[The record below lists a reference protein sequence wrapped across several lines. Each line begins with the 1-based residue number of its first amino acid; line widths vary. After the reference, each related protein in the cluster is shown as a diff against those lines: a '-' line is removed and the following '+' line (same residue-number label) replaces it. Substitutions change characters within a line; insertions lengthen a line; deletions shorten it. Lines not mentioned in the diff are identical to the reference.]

1 MSDPR
6 LQRRLGTSAAVFI
19 GLGSM
24 MGAGVFAVFQPAAQV
39 AGAGLLIGLVV
50 AAVVA
55 CCNALSSAQLAAQL
69 PSAGG
74 TYVYGRELIGPWWGF
89 AAGWSFVVGKT
100 ASAAAMAVAFA
111 AYAAPAEWSRPV
123 AALAVT
129 LVVVTNCLGVTRTAT
144 ATRVIVVAV
153 LLVLAVVVGSA
164 VVGPDAGTHAVGFA
178 SLSFDAGPLAV
189 LQSAGLLFFAFA
201 GYARIAT
208 LGEEVR
214 DPSRTIPRAIG
225 IAFGVAVVVYAA
237 VAVVSLVTL
246 GADGLASTARPLA
259 AVVETNGWPWA
270 ATLVRLGAA
279 AACLGAL
286 LAVFA
291 GIGRTAFAMARTGDL
306 PRALDAVH
314 PRFATPY
321 RAELLV
327 GAVVVVL
334 VLLVDLRSAIG
345 FSSFGVLLYYVVANV
360 AALRQTPEHR
370 RYPRWMSAAGAV
382 GCVVLMVTLPPTS
395 VIVGGVVVLLGF
407 AGRALA
413 LRQAQ

>member
-1 MSDPR
+1 M
-6 LQRRLGTSAAVFI
+6 FI

-39 AGAGLLIGLVV
+39 AGAGLLIGLVI

-55 CCNALSSAQLAAQL
+55 CCNAMSSAQLAAQL

-74 TYVYGRELIGPWWGF
+74 TYRYGRELIGPWWGF

-123 AALAVT
+123 AAVAVAA
-129 LVVVTNCLGVTRTAT
+129 VVVTNCLGVTRTAT

-153 LLVLAVVVGSA
+153 LLVLGVVVGSGI
-164 VVGPDAGTHAVGFA
+164 VGPETGSTGVA
-178 SLSFDAGPLAV
+178 SLGFDASPLAV

-214 DPSRTIPRAIG
+214 NPAKTIPRAIG
-225 IAFGVAVVVYAA
+225 VAFVVAVVVYAA
-237 VAVVSLVTL
+237 VAVVSLLTL
-246 GADGLASTARPLA
+246 GADGLASSARPLA

-321 RAELLV
+321 RAELLI
-327 GAVVVVL
+327 GAVVIVL

-360 AALRQTPEHR
+360 AAYRQTREHR
-370 RYPRWMSAAGAV
+370 RYPRAVSVFGAV
-382 GCVVLMVTLPPTS
+382 GCVVLMFTLPPTS
-395 VIVGGVVVLLGF
+395 VLVGSVVVLVGF
-407 AGRALA
+407 AGRAVA

>member
-39 AGAGLLIGLVV
+39 AGAGLLVGLVI

-55 CCNALSSAQLAAQL
+55 CCNAMSSAQLAAQL

-74 TYVYGRELIGPWWGF
+74 TYLYGRELIGPWWGF

-123 AALAVT
+123 AALAVAV
-129 LVVVTNCLGVTRTAT
+129 VVVTNCLGVTRTAT

-153 LLVLAVVVGSA
+153 LLVLAVVVGSG
-164 VVGPDAGTHAVGFA
+164 VVGPEAGSTGVA
-178 SLSFDAGPLAV
+178 SLGFDASPLAV

-214 DPSRTIPRAIG
+214 DPAKTIPRAIG
-225 IAFGVAVVVYAA
+225 VAFAVAVVVYAA
-237 VAVVSLVTL
+237 VAVVSLLTL
-246 GADGLASTARPLA
+246 GADGLASSARPLA

-327 GAVVVVL
+327 GAVVIVL

-360 AALRQTPEHR
+360 AAYRQTREHR
-370 RYPRWMSAAGAV
+370 RYPRAVSVFGAV
-382 GCVVLMVTLPPTS
+382 GCVVLMFTLPPTS
-395 VIVGGVVVLLGF
+395 VLVGSVVVLVGF
-407 AGRALA
+407 AGRAVA

>member
-1 MSDPR
+1 M
-6 LQRRLGTSAAVFI
+6 FI

-39 AGAGLLIGLVV
+39 AGAGLLIGLVI

-55 CCNALSSAQLAAQL
+55 CCNAMSSAQLAAQL

-74 TYVYGRELIGPWWGF
+74 TYLYGRELIGPWWGF

-123 AALAVT
+123 AAVAVAA
-129 LVVVTNCLGVTRTAT
+129 VVVTNCLGVTRTAT

-153 LLVLAVVVGSA
+153 LLVLGVVVGSGI
-164 VVGPDAGTHAVGFA
+164 VGPEAGSTGVA
-178 SLSFDAGPLAV
+178 SLGFDASPLAV

-214 DPSRTIPRAIG
+214 DPAKTIPRAIG
-225 IAFGVAVVVYAA
+225 IAFVVAVVVYVA
-237 VAVVSLVTL
+237 VAVVSLLTL
-246 GADGLASTARPLA
+246 GADGLASSARPLA

-321 RAELLV
+321 RAELLI
-327 GAVVVVL
+327 GAVVIVL

-360 AALRQTPEHR
+360 AAYRQTREHR
-370 RYPRWMSAAGAV
+370 RYPRAVSVFGAI
-382 GCVVLMVTLPPTS
+382 GCVVLMFTLPPTS
-395 VIVGGVVVLLGF
+395 VIVGTVVVLLGF
-407 AGRALA
+407 AGRAVA

>member
-1 MSDPR
+1 MSAPG

-39 AGAGLLIGLVV
+39 AGAGLLIGLLI

-55 CCNALSSAQLAAQL
+55 CCNAMSSAQLAAQL

-74 TYVYGRELIGPWWGF
+74 SYVYGRELVGPWWGF

-123 AALAVT
+123 AAVAVA

-144 ATRVIVVAV
+144 ATRVIVVGV
-153 LLVLAVVVGSA
+153 LLVLAVVVASGAFGPAAGVTGSA
-164 VVGPDAGTHAVGFA
+164 
-178 SLSFDAGPLAV
+178 SLGFDAGPLAV

-214 DPSRTIPRAIG
+214 DPARTIPRAIG
-225 IAFGVAVVVYAA
+225 IAFAVAVVVYLE
-237 VAVVSLVTL
+237 VAVVALLTL
-246 GADGLASTARPLA
+246 GADGLAQASRPLA
-259 AVVETNGWPWA
+259 AVVEANGWPWA
-270 ATLVRLGAA
+270 TTLVRVGAA

-291 GIGRTAFAMARTGDL
+291 GVGRTAFAMARTGDL

-321 RAELLV
+321 RAELLA

-360 AALRQTPEHR
+360 AALRQTSGHR
-370 RYPRWMSAAGAV
+370 RYPRAVSVVGAAG
-382 GCVVLMVTLPPTS
+382 CVLLMGTLPPTS
-395 VIVGGVVVLLGF
+395 VAVGSAVALLGF
-407 AGRALA
+407 AGRAIVVR
-413 LRQAQ
+413 RQTR

>member
-1 MSDPR
+1 
-6 LQRRLGTSAAVFI
+6 
-19 GLGSM
+19 M

-39 AGAGLLIGLVV
+39 AGAGLLVGLLI

-55 CCNALSSAQLAAQL
+55 CCNAMSSAQLAAQL

-74 TYVYGRELIGPWWGF
+74 SYVYGRELIGPWWGF
-89 AAGWSFVVGKT
+89 AAGWSFVIGKT

-123 AALAVT
+123 AAVAVA
-129 LVVVTNCLGVTRTAT
+129 LVVVTNCMGVTRTAT
-144 ATRVIVVAV
+144 ATRVIVVGV
-153 LLVLAVVVGSA
+153 LLVLAVVVASGAFGPTAGVTGSA
-164 VVGPDAGTHAVGFA
+164 
-178 SLSFDAGPLAV
+178 SLVFDAGPLAV

-214 DPSRTIPRAIG
+214 DPARTIPRAIG
-225 IAFGVAVVVYAA
+225 IAFAVAVVVYAG
-237 VAVVSLVTL
+237 VAVVALLTL
-246 GADGLASTARPLA
+246 GADGLAQASRPLA
-259 AVVETNGWPWA
+259 AVVEANGWPGA
-270 ATLVRLGAA
+270 STLVRVGAA

-291 GIGRTAFAMARTGDL
+291 GVGRTAFAMARTGDL

-321 RAELLV
+321 RAELLA
-327 GAVVVVL
+327 GAVVIVL

-360 AALRQTPEHR
+360 AALRQTGGHR
-370 RYPRWMSAAGAV
+370 RYPRAVSVVGAAG
-382 GCVVLMVTLPPTS
+382 CVLLMGTLPPTS
-395 VIVGGVVVLLGF
+395 VAVGSAVVLLGF
-407 AGRALA
+407 AGRAILA
-413 LRQAQ
+413 PRRRP

>member
-1 MSDPR
+1 VSAPG

-39 AGAGLLIGLVV
+39 AGAGLLVGLLI

-55 CCNALSSAQLAAQL
+55 CCNAMSSAQLAAQL

-74 TYVYGRELIGPWWGF
+74 SYVYGRELIGPWWGF
-89 AAGWSFVVGKT
+89 AAGWSFVIGKT

-123 AALAVT
+123 AAVAVA

-144 ATRVIVVAV
+144 ATRVIVVGV
-153 LLVLAVVVGSA
+153 LLVLAVVVASGAFGPTADLTGSA
-164 VVGPDAGTHAVGFA
+164 
-178 SLSFDAGPLAV
+178 SLGFDAGPLAV

-214 DPSRTIPRAIG
+214 DPAQTIPRAIG
-225 IAFGVAVVVYAA
+225 IAFAVAVVVYAS
-237 VAVVSLVTL
+237 VAVVALLTL
-246 GADGLASTARPLA
+246 GADGLAQASRPLA
-259 AVVETNGWPWA
+259 AVVEANGWPWA
-270 ATLVRLGAA
+270 STLVRVGAA

-291 GIGRTAFAMARTGDL
+291 GVGRTAFAMARTGDL
-306 PRALDAVH
+306 PRVLDAVH

-321 RAELLV
+321 RAELLA
-327 GAVVVVL
+327 GAVVIVL

-360 AALRQTPEHR
+360 AALRQTSAHR
-370 RYPRWMSAAGAV
+370 RYPRAVSVVGAAG
-382 GCVVLMVTLPPTS
+382 CVLLMGTLPPAS
-395 VIVGGVVVLLGF
+395 VAVGSAVVLLGF
-407 AGRALA
+407 AGRAILA
-413 LRQAQ
+413 PRRRP

>member
-1 MSDPR
+1 M
-6 LQRRLGTSAAVFI
+6 FI

-39 AGAGLLIGLVV
+39 AGAGLLIGLVI

-55 CCNALSSAQLAAQL
+55 CCNAMSSAQLAAQL

-74 TYVYGRELIGPWWGF
+74 TYLYGRELIGPWWGF

-123 AALAVT
+123 AAVAVAA
-129 LVVVTNCLGVTRTAT
+129 VVVTNCLGVTRTAT

-153 LLVLAVVVGSA
+153 LLVLGVVVGSGI
-164 VVGPDAGTHAVGFA
+164 VGPEAGSTGVA
-178 SLSFDAGPLAV
+178 SLGFDASPLAV

-214 DPSRTIPRAIG
+214 DPAKTIPRAIG
-225 IAFGVAVVVYAA
+225 IAFVVAVVVYVA
-237 VAVVSLVTL
+237 VAVVSLLTL
-246 GADGLASTARPLA
+246 GADGLASSARPLA

-327 GAVVVVL
+327 GAVVIVL

-360 AALRQTPEHR
+360 AAYRQTREHR
-370 RYPRWMSAAGAV
+370 RYPRAVSVFGAV
-382 GCVVLMVTLPPTS
+382 GCVVLMFTLPPTS
-395 VIVGGVVVLLGF
+395 VIVGTVVVLLGF
-407 AGRALA
+407 AGRAALA
-413 LRQAQ
+413 PRQAR

>member
-24 MGAGVFAVFQPAAQV
+24 MGAGVFAVFQPAAEV
-39 AGAGLLIGLVV
+39 AGAGLLIGLMI

-55 CCNALSSAQLAAQL
+55 CCNAMSSAQLAAQL

-74 TYVYGRELIGPWWGF
+74 TYLYGRELIGPWWGF

-123 AALAVT
+123 AAFAVA

-153 LLVLAVVVGSA
+153 LLVLAVVVDSGL
-164 VVGPDAGTHAVGFA
+164 VGPDAGSTGLA
-178 SLSFDAGPLAV
+178 SLGFDAGPLAV

-214 DPSRTIPRAIG
+214 DPAKTIPRAIG
-225 IAFGVAVVVYAA
+225 IAFAVAVIVYAA
-237 VAVVSLVTL
+237 VAVVSLLTL
-246 GADGLASTARPLA
+246 GADGLASSARPLA

-306 PRALDAVH
+306 PRVLDAVH

-334 VLLVDLRSAIG
+334 VLLIDLRSAIG

-360 AALRQTPEHR
+360 AAFRQTREHR
-370 RYPRWMSAAGAV
+370 RYPRAVSVFGAV
-382 GCVVLMVTLPPTS
+382 GCVVLMFTLPPTS
-395 VIVGGVVVLLGF
+395 VLVGGGVVLVGF

>member
-1 MSDPR
+1 M
-6 LQRRLGTSAAVFI
+6 FI

-24 MGAGVFAVFQPAAQV
+24 MGAGVFVVFQPAAQV
-39 AGAGLLIGLVV
+39 AGAGLLVGLVI

-55 CCNALSSAQLAAQL
+55 CCNAMSSAQLAAQL

-111 AYAAPAEWSRPV
+111 AYAAPPEWSRPV
-123 AALAVT
+123 AALAVG

-144 ATRVIVVAV
+144 ATRVIVVGV
-153 LLVLAVVVGSA
+153 LLVLAVVVGSG
-164 VVGPDAGTHAVGFA
+164 VVGPEAGSAGVGP
-178 SLSFDAGPLAV
+178 LGFDAGPLAV

-214 DPSRTIPRAIG
+214 DPARTIPRAIG
-225 IAFGVAVVVYAA
+225 IAFAVTVVVYAA
-237 VAVVSLVTL
+237 VGVVSLITL
-246 GADGLASTARPLA
+246 DADGLASSARPLA
-259 AVVETNGWPWA
+259 AVVEANGWPWA

-291 GIGRTAFAMARTGDL
+291 GVGRTAFAMARTGDL
-306 PRALDAVH
+306 TRALDAVH

-327 GAVVVVL
+327 GAVVIVL

-360 AALRQTPEHR
+360 AALRQTREHR
-370 RYPRWMSAAGAV
+370 RYPRAVSVTGAL
-382 GCVVLMVTLPPTS
+382 GSVVLMFTLPPTS
-395 VIVGGVVVLLGF
+395 VVVGAGVVLLGI
-407 AGRALA
+407 AGRAVA
-413 LRQAQ
+413 LRRVQ

>member
-1 MSDPR
+1 M
-6 LQRRLGTSAAVFI
+6 FI

-39 AGAGLLIGLVV
+39 AGAGLLIGLVI

-55 CCNALSSAQLAAQL
+55 CCNAMSSAQLAAQL

-74 TYVYGRELIGPWWGF
+74 TYLYGRELIGPWWGF

-123 AALAVT
+123 AALAVA
-129 LVVVTNCLGVTRTAT
+129 LVVVTNCFGVTRTAT

-153 LLVLAVVVGSA
+153 LLVLAVVVGSG
-164 VVGPDAGTHAVGFA
+164 VVGPEAGSTGVA
-178 SLSFDAGPLAV
+178 SLGFDAGPLAV

-214 DPSRTIPRAIG
+214 DPARTIPRAIG
-225 IAFGVAVVVYAA
+225 IAFAVAVVVYAA
-237 VAVVSLVTL
+237 VAVVSLLTL
-246 GADGLASTARPLA
+246 GADGLASSARPLA

-270 ATLVRLGAA
+270 AALVRLGAA

-306 PRALDAVH
+306 PRGLDAVH

-327 GAVVVVL
+327 GAVVIVL
-334 VLLVDLRSAIG
+334 ILLVDLRSAIG

-360 AALRQTPEHR
+360 AAFRQTREHR
-370 RYPRWMSAAGAV
+370 RYPRAVSVFGAV
-382 GCVVLMVTLPPTS
+382 GCVVLMFTLPPAS
-395 VIVGGVVVLLGF
+395 VLVGSAVVLLGF
-407 AGRALA
+407 AARAVLTP
-413 LRQAQ
+413 RQAR

>member
-39 AGAGLLIGLVV
+39 AGAALLIGLVI

-55 CCNALSSAQLAAQL
+55 CCNAMSSAQLAAQL

-74 TYVYGRELIGPWWGF
+74 TYRYGRELIGPWWGF
-89 AAGWSFVVGKT
+89 AAGWSFAVGKT

-123 AALAVT
+123 AALAVA

-153 LLVLAVVVGSA
+153 LLVLAVVVGSG
-164 VVGPDAGTHAVGFA
+164 VVGPDAGSTGVAPLG
-178 SLSFDAGPLAV
+178 FDASPLAV

-214 DPSRTIPRAIG
+214 DPARTIPRAIG
-225 IAFGVAVVVYAA
+225 IAFAVAVVVYAA
-237 VAVVSLVTL
+237 VAVVSLLTL
-246 GADGLASTARPLA
+246 GADGLASSARPLA

-279 AACLGAL
+279 GACLGAL

-306 PRALDAVH
+306 PRVLDAVH

-327 GAVVVVL
+327 GAVVILL

-360 AALRQTPEHR
+360 AALRQTREHR
-370 RYPRWMSAAGAV
+370 RYPRAVSVFGAV
-382 GCVVLMVTLPPTS
+382 GCVVLMFTLPPTS
-395 VIVGGVVVLLGF
+395 VVVGTVVVLLGF
-407 AGRALA
+407 AGRAVLA
-413 LRQAQ
+413 PRQAR

>member
-1 MSDPR
+1 M
-6 LQRRLGTSAAVFI
+6 FI

-24 MGAGVFAVFQPAAQV
+24 MGAGVFAVFQPAAEV
-39 AGAGLLIGLVV
+39 AGAGLLIGLVI

-55 CCNALSSAQLAAQL
+55 CCNAMSSAQLASQL

-74 TYVYGRELIGPWWGF
+74 TYLYGRELIGPWWGF

-111 AYAAPAEWSRPV
+111 VYAAPAEWSRPV
-123 AALAVT
+123 AALAVA

-153 LLVLAVVVGSA
+153 LLVLAVVVGSGF
-164 VVGPDAGTHAVGFA
+164 VGPDAGSGLA
-178 SLSFDAGPLAV
+178 SLGFDASPIAV

-214 DPSRTIPRAIG
+214 DPAKTIPRAIG
-225 IAFGVAVVVYAA
+225 IAFAVAVVVYAA
-237 VAVVSLVTL
+237 VAVVSLLTL
-246 GADGLASTARPLA
+246 GADGLAASARPLA
-259 AVVETNGWPWA
+259 AVVEANGWQWA

-327 GAVVVVL
+327 GAVVIVL

-360 AALRQTPEHR
+360 AAFRQTREHR
-370 RYPRWMSAAGAV
+370 RYPRAVSVFGAV
-382 GCVVLMVTLPPTS
+382 GCVVLMFTLPPTS
-395 VIVGGVVVLLGF
+395 VIVGTVVVLLGF
-407 AGRALA
+407 AGRAVLA
-413 LRQAQ
+413 PRRAR

>member
-1 MSDPR
+1 M
-6 LQRRLGTSAAVFI
+6 FI

-39 AGAGLLIGLVV
+39 AGAGLLIGLVI

-55 CCNALSSAQLAAQL
+55 CCNAMSSAQLAAQL

-74 TYVYGRELIGPWWGF
+74 TYLYGRELIGPWWGF

-123 AALAVT
+123 AAVAVAA
-129 LVVVTNCLGVTRTAT
+129 VVVTNCLGVTRTAT

-153 LLVLAVVVGSA
+153 LLVLAVVVGSGI
-164 VVGPDAGTHAVGFA
+164 VGPEAGSTGVA
-178 SLSFDAGPLAV
+178 SLGFDASPLAV

-214 DPSRTIPRAIG
+214 DPAKTIPRAIG
-225 IAFGVAVVVYAA
+225 IAFVVAVVVYVA
-237 VAVVSLVTL
+237 VAVVSLLTL
-246 GADGLASTARPLA
+246 GADGLASSARPLA

-321 RAELLV
+321 RAELLI
-327 GAVVVVL
+327 GAVVIVL

-360 AALRQTPEHR
+360 AAYRQTREHR
-370 RYPRWMSAAGAV
+370 RYPRAVSVFGAV
-382 GCVVLMVTLPPTS
+382 GCVVLMFTLPPTS
-395 VIVGGVVVLLGF
+395 VIVGTVVVLLGF
-407 AGRALA
+407 AGRAALA
-413 LRQAQ
+413 PRQAR

>member
-1 MSDPR
+1 MSAPG

-39 AGAGLLIGLVV
+39 AGAGLLVGLLI

-55 CCNALSSAQLAAQL
+55 CCNAMSSAQLAAQL

-74 TYVYGRELIGPWWGF
+74 SYVYGRELIGPWWGF
-89 AAGWSFVVGKT
+89 AAGWSFVIGKT

-123 AALAVT
+123 AAVAVA
-129 LVVVTNCLGVTRTAT
+129 LVVVTNCMGVTRTAT
-144 ATRVIVVAV
+144 ATRVIVVGV
-153 LLVLAVVVGSA
+153 LLVLAVVVASGAFGPTAGVTGSA
-164 VVGPDAGTHAVGFA
+164 
-178 SLSFDAGPLAV
+178 SLVFDAGPLAV

-214 DPSRTIPRAIG
+214 DPARTIPRAIG
-225 IAFGVAVVVYAA
+225 IAFAVAVVVYAG
-237 VAVVSLVTL
+237 VAVVALLTL
-246 GADGLASTARPLA
+246 GADGLAQASRPLA
-259 AVVETNGWPWA
+259 AVVEANGWPGA
-270 ATLVRLGAA
+270 STLVRVGAA

-291 GIGRTAFAMARTGDL
+291 GVGRTAFAMARTGDL

-321 RAELLV
+321 RAELLA
-327 GAVVVVL
+327 GAVVIVL

-360 AALRQTPEHR
+360 AALRQTGGHR
-370 RYPRWMSAAGAV
+370 RYPRAVSVVGAAG
-382 GCVVLMVTLPPTS
+382 CVLLMGTLPPTS
-395 VIVGGVVVLLGF
+395 VAVGSAVVLLGF
-407 AGRALA
+407 AGRAILA
-413 LRQAQ
+413 PRRRP

>member
-24 MGAGVFAVFQPAAQV
+24 MGAGVFAVFQPAAEV
-39 AGAGLLIGLVV
+39 AGAGLLIGLVI

-55 CCNALSSAQLAAQL
+55 CCNAMSSAQLASQL

-74 TYVYGRELIGPWWGF
+74 TYLYGRELIGPWWGF

-111 AYAAPAEWSRPV
+111 VYAAPAEWSRPV
-123 AALAVT
+123 AALAVA

-153 LLVLAVVVGSA
+153 LLVLAVVVGSGF
-164 VVGPDAGTHAVGFA
+164 VGPDAGSGLA
-178 SLSFDAGPLAV
+178 SLGFDASPIAV

-214 DPSRTIPRAIG
+214 DPAKTIPRAIG
-225 IAFGVAVVVYAA
+225 IAFAVAVVVYAA
-237 VAVVSLVTL
+237 VAVVSLLTL
-246 GADGLASTARPLA
+246 GADGLAASARPLA
-259 AVVETNGWPWA
+259 AVVEANGWQWA

-327 GAVVVVL
+327 GAVVIVL

-360 AALRQTPEHR
+360 AAFRQTREHR
-370 RYPRWMSAAGAV
+370 RYPRAVSVFGAV
-382 GCVVLMVTLPPTS
+382 GCVVLMFTLPPTS
-395 VIVGGVVVLLGF
+395 VIVGTVVVLLGF
-407 AGRALA
+407 AGRAVLA
-413 LRQAQ
+413 PRRAR

>member
-1 MSDPR
+1 M
-6 LQRRLGTSAAVFI
+6 FI

-39 AGAGLLIGLVV
+39 AGAGLLIGLVI

-55 CCNALSSAQLAAQL
+55 CCNAMSSAQLAAQL

-74 TYVYGRELIGPWWGF
+74 TYLYGRELIGPWWGF

-111 AYAAPAEWSRPV
+111 AYAAPAEWTRPV
-123 AALAVT
+123 AAVAVAA
-129 LVVVTNCLGVTRTAT
+129 VVVTNCLGVTRTAI

-153 LLVLAVVVGSA
+153 LLVLAVVVGSGI
-164 VVGPDAGTHAVGFA
+164 VGPEAGSTGVA
-178 SLSFDAGPLAV
+178 SLGFDASPLAV

-214 DPSRTIPRAIG
+214 DPAKTIPRAIG
-225 IAFGVAVVVYAA
+225 IAFAVAVVVYAA
-237 VAVVSLVTL
+237 VAVVSLLTL
-246 GADGLASTARPLA
+246 GADGLASSARPLA

-327 GAVVVVL
+327 GAVVIVL

-360 AALRQTPEHR
+360 AAYRQTREHR
-370 RYPRWMSAAGAV
+370 RYPRAVSVFGAV
-382 GCVVLMVTLPPTS
+382 GCVVLMFTLPPTS
-395 VIVGGVVVLLGF
+395 VLVGSVVVLVGF
-407 AGRALA
+407 AGRAVA
-413 LRQAQ
+413 LRQAR

>member
-39 AGAGLLIGLVV
+39 AGAGLLIGLVI

-55 CCNALSSAQLAAQL
+55 CCNAMSSAQLAAQL

-74 TYVYGRELIGPWWGF
+74 TYLYGRELIGPWWGF

-123 AALAVT
+123 AAVAVAA
-129 LVVVTNCLGVTRTAT
+129 VVVTNCLGVTRTAT

-153 LLVLAVVVGSA
+153 LLVLGVVVGSGI
-164 VVGPDAGTHAVGFA
+164 VGPEAGSTGVA
-178 SLSFDAGPLAV
+178 SLGFDASPLAV

-214 DPSRTIPRAIG
+214 DPAKTIPRAIG
-225 IAFGVAVVVYAA
+225 IAFVVAVVVYVA
-237 VAVVSLVTL
+237 VAVVSLLTL
-246 GADGLASTARPLA
+246 GADGLASSARPLA

-327 GAVVVVL
+327 GAVVIVL

-360 AALRQTPEHR
+360 AAYRQTREHR
-370 RYPRWMSAAGAV
+370 RYPRAVSVFGAV
-382 GCVVLMVTLPPTS
+382 GCVVLMFTLPPTS
-395 VIVGGVVVLLGF
+395 VIVGTVVVLLGF
-407 AGRALA
+407 AGRAALA
-413 LRQAQ
+413 PRQAR

>member
-39 AGAGLLIGLVV
+39 AGAGLLIGLVI

-55 CCNALSSAQLAAQL
+55 CCNAMSSAQLAAQL

-74 TYVYGRELIGPWWGF
+74 TYLYGRELIGPWWGF
-89 AAGWSFVVGKT
+89 AAGWSFVAGKT

-123 AALAVT
+123 AAVAVAA
-129 LVVVTNCLGVTRTAT
+129 VVLTNCLGVTRTAT

-153 LLVLAVVVGSA
+153 LLVLAVVVGSG
-164 VVGPDAGTHAVGFA
+164 VVGPEAGSTGVA
-178 SLSFDAGPLAV
+178 SLGFDASPLAV

-214 DPSRTIPRAIG
+214 DPAKTIPRAIG
-225 IAFGVAVVVYAA
+225 IAFAVAVVVYAA
-237 VAVVSLVTL
+237 VAVVSLLTL
-246 GADGLASTARPLA
+246 GADGLASSARPLA

-327 GAVVVVL
+327 GAVVIVL

-360 AALRQTPEHR
+360 AAYRQTREHR
-370 RYPRWMSAAGAV
+370 RYPRAVSVFGAI
-382 GCVVLMVTLPPTS
+382 GCIVLMFTLPPTS
-395 VIVGGVVVLLGF
+395 VLVGSVVVLVGF
-407 AGRALA
+407 AGRAVA

>member
-1 MSDPR
+1 
-6 LQRRLGTSAAVFI
+6 
-19 GLGSM
+19 M

-39 AGAGLLIGLVV
+39 AGAGLLVGLLI

-55 CCNALSSAQLAAQL
+55 CCNAMSSAQLAAQL

-74 TYVYGRELIGPWWGF
+74 SYVYGRELIGPWWGF
-89 AAGWSFVVGKT
+89 AAGWSFVIGKT

-123 AALAVT
+123 AAVAVAV
-129 LVVVTNCLGVTRTAT
+129 VVVTNCLGVTRTAT
-144 ATRVIVVAV
+144 ATRVIVVGV
-153 LLVLAVVVGSA
+153 LLVLAVVVASGAFGPAAGMTGSA
-164 VVGPDAGTHAVGFA
+164 
-178 SLSFDAGPLAV
+178 SLVFDAGPLAV

-214 DPSRTIPRAIG
+214 DPARTIPRAIG
-225 IAFGVAVVVYAA
+225 IAFAVAVVVYAG
-237 VAVVSLVTL
+237 VAVVALLTL
-246 GADGLASTARPLA
+246 GADGLAQASRPLA
-259 AVVETNGWPWA
+259 AVVEANGWPWA
-270 ATLVRLGAA
+270 STLVRVGAA

-291 GIGRTAFAMARTGDL
+291 GVGRTAFAMARTGDL

-321 RAELLV
+321 RAELLA
-327 GAVVVVL
+327 GAVVIVL

-360 AALRQTPEHR
+360 AALRQTRGHR
-370 RYPRWMSAAGAV
+370 RYPRAVSVVGAAG
-382 GCVVLMVTLPPTS
+382 CVLLMGTLPPMS
-395 VIVGGVVVLLGF
+395 VAVGSAVVLLGF
-407 AGRALA
+407 AGRAILA
-413 LRQAQ
+413 PRQAR

>member
-1 MSDPR
+1 
-6 LQRRLGTSAAVFI
+6 VFI

-39 AGAGLLIGLVV
+39 AGAGLLIGLVI

-55 CCNALSSAQLAAQL
+55 CCNAMSSAQLAAQL

-74 TYVYGRELIGPWWGF
+74 TYLYGRELIGPWWGF

-123 AALAVT
+123 AAVAVAA
-129 LVVVTNCLGVTRTAT
+129 VVVTNCLGVTRTAT

-153 LLVLAVVVGSA
+153 LLVLAVVVGSGI
-164 VVGPDAGTHAVGFA
+164 VGPEAGSTGVA
-178 SLSFDAGPLAV
+178 SLGFDASPLAV

-214 DPSRTIPRAIG
+214 DPAKTIPRAIG
-225 IAFGVAVVVYAA
+225 IAFVVAVVVYVA
-237 VAVVSLVTL
+237 VAVVSLLTL
-246 GADGLASTARPLA
+246 GADGLASSARPLA

-327 GAVVVVL
+327 GAVVIVL

-360 AALRQTPEHR
+360 AAYRQTREHR
-370 RYPRWMSAAGAV
+370 RYPRAVSVFGAV
-382 GCVVLMVTLPPTS
+382 GCVVLMFTLPPTS
-395 VIVGGVVVLLGF
+395 VIVGTVVVLLGF
-407 AGRALA
+407 AGRAALA
-413 LRQAQ
+413 PRQAR